1 MEIICMVE
9 NVEAIERIF
18 FLHIFMENIVTV
30 DFFKKLLLMWLL
42 GHNLMC
48 F

>member
-30 DFFKKLLLMWLL
+30 DFFKKLLLM
-42 GHNLMC
+42 
-48 F
+48 